1 MKPSSQRYGDNDTE
15 SFVLQ
20 PSRQTYQDRKLNIDR
35 HTSLQSEKIAFQ
47 SDLNFKPNY
56 PDVNVGKETLSTD
69 PSVLFDNDDTFV
81 QSDPA
86 SNINCVDVDVASS
99 GFIRQKYHESQDS
112 NYINRKDNI
121 LNSLGSEGIDSSDA
135 KVSSIPLPP
144 KETCTNLLIPKQLE
158 SRAHNDIQLEKYVKT
173 SNSLVMRRLDDL
185 LLSSGTFTSTLS
197 QRLTK
202 HPSKTM
208 GKGQY

>member
-35 HTSLQSEKIAFQ
+35 PTSLQSEKIAFQ
-47 SDLNFKPNY
+47 SDHNFKPNY

-135 KVSSIPLPP
+135 KVSSMPLKTFPP

-158 SRAHNDIQLEKYVKT
+158 SRAIMIFNLR
-173 SNSLVMRRLDDL
+173 NM
-185 LLSSGTFTSTLS
+185 
-197 QRLTK
+197 
-202 HPSKTM
+202 
-208 GKGQY
+208 